1 VQTNESN
8 SSTTETPAADTRY
21 HVFAFAE
28 AFRFLHANLSFVSP
42 DRPLNS
48 LVVSSATLGEG
59 KTTVAC
65 NLAQTAAQMGKR
77 VLLVDADLRRPQ
89 VHQVMQV
96 SSAWGLSNVISA
108 EELSFTEAIQAVPGL
123 ENLHVLTAGQLP
135 PDPTPILASQQMRQA
150 VETWQES
157 YDLIVFDT
165 PPVLE
170 LADAKLL
177 AVHTNGLVMVA
188 RMGVADCNDLKQVLE
203 SLRMS
208 RVSLLGAIANS
219 VKPSNS
225 GNYSYYYH
233 YYYSRNTSRSYASH
247 EAHGSNS
254 SNGSDNSH

>member
-1 VQTNESN
+1 
-8 SSTTETPAADTRY
+8 
-21 HVFAFAE
+21 
-28 AFRFLHANLSFVSP
+28 
-42 DRPLNS
+42 